1 MTLKDQTEE
10 NCEFFTFTINQNN
23 IQDRL
28 TPNDLTLLNKKRL
41 LNEDF
46 ELDQNML
53 LENSDKSEEISI
65 INYFP
70 NIIQVNKRESIDAEN
85 NGKDIICF
93 VKNDKNQ
100 QKKVFKSHLSLKKK
114 PSHYFKR
121 VNIRKQKKK

>member
-28 TPNDLTLLNKKRL
+28 TQNDLTLLNKKRL
-41 LNEDF
+41 LNDDS

-65 INYFP
+65 LNDLLK
-70 NIIQVNKRESIDAEN
+70 IIQVNKRENNAEN